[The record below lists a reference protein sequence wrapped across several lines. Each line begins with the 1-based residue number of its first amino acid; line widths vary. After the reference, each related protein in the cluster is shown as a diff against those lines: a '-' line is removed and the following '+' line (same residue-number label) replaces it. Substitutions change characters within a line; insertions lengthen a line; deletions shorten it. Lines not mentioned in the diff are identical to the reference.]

1 MNGMHAFQRAPRAWK
16 SPHHSKTGICA
27 PPRGDFRPVA
37 ASKFGNNYTETKTK
51 PQKPAAS
58 GLCHEVA
65 PKFSEHKN
73 GWLGREC
80 GSYPSPVRTSANR
93 EKNRKFCG
101 FKAVCGRRS
110 SEIPVVQRQ
119 IIEHQMRSNRAQ
131 IVAEQST
138 LKTVN
143 AAMPTPSPLHQP
155 PISANIRLKS
165 GR

>member
-80 GSYPSPVRTSANR
+80 RSDPSPVRTSANR
-93 EKNRKFCG
+93 EKNRELYRN
-101 FKAVCGRRS
+101 KAAKRMGAVKDLYKQKLMRNYLRR
-110 SEIPVVQRQ
+110 
-119 IIEHQMRSNRAQ
+119 
-131 IVAEQST
+131 
-138 LKTVN
+138 KTGIKTN
-143 AAMPTPSPLHQP
+143 
-155 PISANIRLKS
+155 
-165 GR
+165 